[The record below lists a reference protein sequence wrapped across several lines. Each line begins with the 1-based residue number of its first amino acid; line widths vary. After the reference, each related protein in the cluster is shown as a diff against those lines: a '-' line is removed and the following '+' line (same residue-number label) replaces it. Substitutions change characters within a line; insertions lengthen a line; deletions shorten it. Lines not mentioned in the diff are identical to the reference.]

1 LEANRLRRKRYIFLI
16 AMLAVFGLLVALLP
30 SQSMAQ
36 NSYVVGGEI
45 IAEAPASGS
54 LLTNQTTLAAVAVAA
69 AAAAAGIL
77 VSNKRNKI

>member
-1 LEANRLRRKRYIFLI
+1 LRKEGYVFLI

-30 SQSMAQ
+30 SQSMAAAAEDR
-36 NSYVVGGEI
+36 YVVGGEI

-54 LLTNQTTLAAVAVAA
+54 LLTNQTTLAAIAVAT

-77 VSNKRNKI
+77 VSNKRKI